1 MERQLGT
8 PPDVGGTRGTQSA
21 VGGIDLRLRC
31 ERLACPV
38 GSRQRT
44 AEGLD
49 LLWRCHYYNYC
60 YYVTTVFFKTIP
72 VGDFTLS
79 SQSSNEVS

>member
-1 MERQLGT
+1 MWGELEAHNLRWEVST
-8 PPDVGGTRGTQSA
+8 CAFDVN
-21 VGGIDLRLRC
+21 
-31 ERLACPV
+31 
-38 GSRQRT
+38 GSPAQWGADRERT